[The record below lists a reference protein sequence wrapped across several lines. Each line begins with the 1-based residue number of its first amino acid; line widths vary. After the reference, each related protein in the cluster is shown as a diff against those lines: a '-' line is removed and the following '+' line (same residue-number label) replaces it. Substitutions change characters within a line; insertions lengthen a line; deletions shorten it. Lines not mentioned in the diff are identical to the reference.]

1 VGDVRCDVHISKGS
15 KTFRCSS
22 AHLNVPSGSAR
33 FTHPSAESSQHGEAV
48 VYILN
53 VCVRPLPPLL
63 RRQMFNPWTKEE
75 PTTVSGCFRVQER
88 SIHATSSKYGSVHPS
103 NYKKRD
109 KPSKDKALAG
119 EAGDKIG
126 CLSH

>member
-1 VGDVRCDVHISKGS
+1 MGDVRCDVHISKGS

-53 VCVRPLPPLL
+53 VCVRPLFGGPHTHLPPLA
-63 RRQMFNPWTKEE
+63 E
-75 PTTVSGCFRVQER
+75 
-88 SIHATSSKYGSVHPS
+88 ATDV
-103 NYKKRD
+103 
-109 KPSKDKALAG
+109 
-119 EAGDKIG
+119 
-126 CLSH
+126 